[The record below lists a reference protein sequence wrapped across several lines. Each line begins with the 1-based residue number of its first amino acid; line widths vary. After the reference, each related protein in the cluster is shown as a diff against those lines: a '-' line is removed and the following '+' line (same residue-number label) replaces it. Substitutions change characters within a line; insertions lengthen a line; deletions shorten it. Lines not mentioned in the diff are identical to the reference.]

1 MGASSGIVL
10 SQGLGRLRWRYRV
23 GHRRGNALSE
33 CCPWGDV
40 GQVAQQ
46 TRSPGGHRL
55 RGRKGPCPA
64 LFLRMGELVQTQAGS
79 PHHPLPRPDDRPSPR
94 LTPGDTAKKPSP
106 LALSFCP
113 ASLNYTSRGAPGS
126 PGAGLTWAV
135 GGGEGPARAASLS
148 QCGALRGGHVPLFG
162 AFVRARVCGCS
173 ECGQAART
181 EQVGAGVPGGGG
193 GGGCRLGAARGTRPE
208 GGAGSW
214 QRPLAGGRRAG
225 PRPQRGW
232 RAGIAPL
239 CVWLGRSL
247 GFVPAPRGR
256 GCGGEGARPAGRARC
271 VSPGRSSRRQ

>member
-1 MGASSGIVL
+1 M
-10 SQGLGRLRWRYRV
+10 
-23 GHRRGNALSE
+23 
-33 CCPWGDV
+33 

-106 LALSFCP
+106 VALSFCP

-126 PGAGLTWAV
+126 PGAGPTWAV

-162 AFVRARVCGCS
+162 AFVRARVCWCS

-181 EQVGAGVPGGGG
+181 EQVGAGFQEEVVAAAAAAAAAGWGQREGRGRREGQGLGSDPLLEGGG
-193 GGGCRLGAARGTRPE
+193 RGR
-208 GGAGSW
+208 G
-214 QRPLAGGRRAG
+214 L
-225 PRPQRGW
+225 QRGC
-232 RAGIAPL
+232 RAGISPL

-271 VSPGRSSRRQ
+271 VSPGMSSRRQ